1 MARQSKKV
9 RKQTTDYLTVVGA
22 SNASVSNLRQ
32 GCRTEK
38 TDDAVYFISP
48 FGGPVT
54 ASGVAQWKKRKPEM
68 SQRKPYTTLRE
79 DVLKRY
85 PSGRTPGG
93 VSVDDIV
100 QLKLQNT
107 FDTHL
112 DIARE
117 MAGVMR
123 GDMAGYD
130 ADPSKFTQSLGCWSG
145 FHAQQ
150 MIKSVKR
157 MRGTAKGTYVY
168 LSGWMVAGLRNRWG
182 HLPDQSMHEK
192 TAVADLIA
200 EIYTSL
206 RQADEVAIND
216 LFKDLKAAR
225 NSGDTKAEQ
234 DAIAAIDSFESH
246 VVPIIADIDAGF
258 GNEHA
263 TYLLAKELIKAGA
276 CCLQIE
282 NQVSDAKQCGHQDG
296 KVTVP
301 REDFIEKLRACRL
314 AFEELGVDEGVIV
327 ARTDSLGAGL
337 TQKVPVSNAPGDLA
351 SEYIKWLKVEPI
363 TDANPISDGELALY
377 QNGEFV
383 RPVRLPN
390 GLFPFK
396 EGTGRARVVEDCIAS
411 LNEGGADLLWIET
424 DTPNVDEIASMVSE
438 IRKAV
443 PNAKL
448 TYNNSPSFNW
458 TLNLRK
464 QVREQWIAEGKIT
477 EGDYPGG
484 NELMKPDFDATEL
497 GHEADDRLRAF
508 QTDISAR
515 AGVFHNL
522 ITLPTFHLTA
532 KSVDELSRGYFGEDK
547 MLAYVSTVQRE
558 EIRRG
563 VSAVK
568 HQHEVG
574 SDLGDSFKEM
584 VGGDRALKAGGSA
597 NTMNQ
602 FAAE

>member
-1 MARQSKKV
+1 MPQGQTRTRRSYAEQRAALLAR
-9 RKQTTDYLTVVGA
+9 YPAG
-22 SNASVSNLRQ
+22 
-32 GCRTEK
+32 RT
-38 TDDAVYFISP
+38 A
-48 FGGPVT
+48 G
-54 ASGVAQWKKRKPEM
+54 GVA
-68 SQRKPYTTLRE
+68 
-79 DVLKRY
+79 
-85 PSGRTPGG
+85 
-93 VSVDDIV
+93 VDDILQLRV
-100 QLKLQNT
+100 QNS

-112 DIARE
+112 DIARA
-117 MAGVMR
+117 MATVMR
-123 GDMAGYD
+123 ADMAAYD
-130 ADPSKFTQSLGCWSG
+130 ADSSKFTQSLGCWSG

-157 MRGTAKGTYVY
+157 LRGTTQGAYVY

-206 RQADEVAIND
+206 RQADEVALND
-216 LFKDLKAAR
+216 LFRELKAAR
-225 NSGDTKAEQ
+225 EAGDRAGEAR
-234 DAIAAIDSFESH
+234 AIAAIDGFESH

-314 AFEELGVDEGVIV
+314 AFEELGVEDGVIV

-337 TQKVPVSNAPGDLA
+337 TQKVPVSREPGDLA
-351 SEYIKWLKVEPI
+351 SEYIKWLKTEPI
-363 TDANPISDGELALY
+363 TSMNPIREGELALFRD
-377 QNGEFV
+377 GEFV
-383 RPVRLPN
+383 RPLRLAN
-390 GLFPFK
+390 GLFPFQ
-396 EGTGRARVVEDCIAS
+396 EGSGRARVIEDCIAALS
-411 LNEGGADLLWIET
+411 QGGADLLWIET
-424 DTPNVDEIASMVSE
+424 DTPNVDEIASMVAE
-438 IRKAV
+438 IRQAV
-443 PNAKL
+443 PGAKL
-448 TYNNSPSFNW
+448 AYNNSPSFNW

-464 QVREQWIAEGKIT
+464 QVRAQWLAEGRIA
-477 EGDYPGG
+477 EGDYPAD
-484 NELMKPDFDATEL
+484 NALMKPDFDATEL
-497 GHEADDRLRAF
+497 GREADDRLRAF
-508 QTDISAR
+508 QADISAR

-532 KSVDELSRGYFGEDK
+532 KSVDELARGYFGEDR
-547 MLAYVSTVQRE
+547 MLAYVGTVQRA

-563 VSAVK
+563 ISAVK

-584 VGGDRALKAGGSA
+584 VAGERALKAGGHA

>member
-1 MARQSKKV
+1 MTT
-9 RKQTTDYLTVVGA
+9 RKTYAELRAQTEA
-22 SNASVSNLRQ
+22 
-32 GCRTEK
+32 
-38 TDDAVYFISP
+38 
-48 FGGPVT
+48 
-54 ASGVAQWKKRKPEM
+54 
-68 SQRKPYTTLRE
+68 
-79 DVLKRY
+79 RY
-85 PSGRTPGG
+85 PSGQTPGG
-93 VSVDDIV
+93 VTVDDIV

-107 FDTHL
+107 YDTHL
-112 DIARE
+112 DIARD
-117 MAGVMR
+117 MARVMR
-123 GDMAGYD
+123 EDMAAYD
-130 ADPSKFTQSLGCWSG
+130 ADPGKFTQSLGCWSG

-150 MIKSVKR
+150 MIKAVKR
-157 MRGTAKGTYVY
+157 MRGTSRGTYVY

-192 TAVADLIA
+192 TAVADLIN
-200 EIYTSL
+200 EIYVSL
-206 RQADEVAIND
+206 RQADEVALND
-216 LFKDLKAAR
+216 LFRELKAAR
-225 NSGDTKAEQ
+225 TEAER
-234 DAIAAIDSFESH
+234 ARVIEKIDSFETH

-276 CCLQIE
+276 CALQIE

-314 AFEELGVDEGVIV
+314 ALEEMGVENGVIV

-337 TQKVPVSNAPGDLA
+337 TQKVPVSQHPGDHA
-351 SEYIKWLKVEPI
+351 AEYIKWLKTEPI
-363 TDANPISDGELALY
+363 TDANPMREGELAIY
-377 QNGEFV
+377 QNGQFV
-383 RPVRLPN
+383 KPMRLAN

-396 EGTGRARVVEDCIAS
+396 EGSGRARVIEDCITN
-411 LNEGGADLLWIET
+411 LTEGGADMVWIET
-424 DTPNVDEIASMVSE
+424 DTPNVDEIAGMVNE
-438 IRKAV
+438 VRKVV
-443 PNAKL
+443 PKAKL

-464 QVREQWIAEGKIT
+464 QVRAQWLEEGRI
-477 EGDYPGG
+477 GPSDYPDG
-484 NELMKPDFDATEL
+484 NELMKAEFDATEL
-497 GHEADDRLRAF
+497 GREADARLQRF

-532 KSVDELSRGYFGEDK
+532 KSMDELSRGYFGEDK
-547 MLAYVSTVQRE
+547 MLAYVKTVQRE

-563 VSAVK
+563 ISAVK

-574 SDLGDSFKEM
+574 SDLGDTFKEM
-584 VGGDRALKAGGSA
+584 VAGERALKAGGHA

>member
-1 MARQSKKV
+1 MTQRKTYADHRDALLAR
-9 RKQTTDYLTVVGA
+9 YP
-22 SNASVSNLRQ
+22 N
-32 GCRTEK
+32 
-38 TDDAVYFISP
+38 
-48 FGGPVT
+48 
-54 ASGVAQWKKRKPEM
+54 GVA
-68 SQRKPYTTLRE
+68 
-79 DVLKRY
+79 
-85 PSGRTPGG
+85 PGG
-93 VSVDDIV
+93 VDIDDII

-107 FDTHL
+107 FATHL
-112 DIARE
+112 DIARG
-117 MAGVMR
+117 MAPVMR
-123 GDMAGYD
+123 ADMAAYD
-130 ADPSKFTQSLGCWSG
+130 ADSSKFTQSLGCWSG

-150 MIKSVKR
+150 MIKAVKR
-157 MRGTAKGTYVY
+157 LRGTTKGAYVY
-168 LSGWMVAGLRNRWG
+168 LSGWMVAGLRNRFG

-192 TAVADLIA
+192 TSVVDLIE
-200 EIYTSL
+200 EIYVSL
-206 RQADEVAIND
+206 RQADEVSIND
-216 LFKDLKAAR
+216 LFKTLRAAR
-225 NSGDTKAEQ
+225 SAGDQVAEQ
-234 DAIAAIDSFESH
+234 AAIKAIDNFETH

-263 TYLLAKELIKAGA
+263 TYLLAKEMIKAGA

-337 TQKVPVSNAPGDLA
+337 TQKIPVSVGEGDLA
-351 SEYIKWLKVEPI
+351 ADYIKWLKTEAI
-363 TDANPISDGELALY
+363 TPENPLKDGELAIMKD
-377 QNGEFV
+377 GAFV
-383 RPVRLPN
+383 KPVRMPN
-390 GLFPFK
+390 GLFAFQD
-396 EGTGRARVVEDCIAS
+396 GTGRARVIEDCIAN
-411 LNEGGADLLWIET
+411 LTQGGADLLWIET
-424 DTPNVDEIASMVSE
+424 DTPNVDEIASMVNE
-438 IRKAV
+438 IRKVV

-464 QVREQWIAEGKIT
+464 QVRDQWIAEGKIHKDSYP
-477 EGDYPGG
+477 EG
-484 NELMKPDFDATEL
+484 NSLMSAEYDKSDL
-497 GHEADDRLRAF
+497 GREADERLARF
-508 QTDISAR
+508 QVDISAR

-532 KSVDELSRGYFGEDK
+532 KSVDELSRGYFGEDR
-547 MLAYVSTVQRE
+547 MQAYVNTVQRE

-574 SDLGDSFKEM
+574 SDLGDTFKEM
-584 VGGDRALKAGGSA
+584 VGGERALKAGGHA

>member
-1 MARQSKKV
+1 M
-9 RKQTTDYLTVVGA
+9 TTRP
-22 SNASVSNLRQ
+22 S
-32 GCRTEK
+32 
-38 TDDAVYFISP
+38 
-48 FGGPVT
+48 T
-54 ASGVAQWKKRKPEM
+54 AEIRAD
-68 SQRKPYTTLRE
+68 L
-79 DVLKRY
+79 LKRY
-85 PSGRTPGG
+85 PTGEAPGG
-93 VSVDDIV
+93 VAIDDIL
-100 QLKLQNT
+100 QLRLQNT
-107 FDTHL
+107 WDSHL
-112 DIARE
+112 DIARQ
-117 MAGVMR
+117 MAVVMR
-123 GDMAGYD
+123 ADMAAYD
-130 ADPSKFTQSLGCWSG
+130 ADSSKFTQSLGCWSG

-150 MIKSVKR
+150 MIKAVKR
-157 MRGTAKGTYVY
+157 LRGTAKGTYVY

-192 TAVADLIA
+192 TAVADLIQ
-200 EIYTSL
+200 EIYVSL

-216 LFKDLKAAR
+216 LFKTLKAAKTEEER
-225 NSGDTKAEQ
+225 KA
-234 DAIAAIDSFESH
+234 AIAAIDGFETH

-314 AFEELGVDEGVIV
+314 AFEELGVEQGVIV

-337 TQKVPVSNAPGDLA
+337 TQKVPVSQQAGDLA
-351 SEYIKWLKVEPI
+351 SDYIKWLKTEPI
-363 TDANPISDGELALY
+363 TAENPIREGELALY
-377 QNGEFV
+377 QGGEFV
-383 RPVRLPN
+383 KPQRLPN

-396 EGTGRARVVEDCIAS
+396 ENTGRARVIEDCVAS
-411 LNEGGADLLWIET
+411 LNQGGADLLWIET
-424 DTPNVDEIASMVSE
+424 DTPNVDEIAGMVAE
-438 IRKAV
+438 IRKQA
-443 PNAKL
+443 PKAKL

-464 QVREQWIAEGKIT
+464 QVRSQWLAEGKIQA
-477 EGDYPGG
+477 GDYPDG
-484 NELMKPDFDATEL
+484 NELMKAEFDATDL
-497 GHEADDRLRAF
+497 GREADARLRRF

-547 MLAYVSTVQRE
+547 MLAYVATVQRE

-584 VGGDRALKAGGSA
+584 VSGERALKAGGHA

>member
-1 MARQSKKV
+1 MSN
-9 RKQTTDYLTVVGA
+9 RKTFSEIHAELT
-22 SNASVSNLRQ
+22 S
-32 GCRTEK
+32 
-38 TDDAVYFISP
+38 
-48 FGGPVT
+48 
-54 ASGVAQWKKRKPEM
+54 
-68 SQRKPYTTLRE
+68 
-79 DVLKRY
+79 RY
-85 PSGRTPGG
+85 PSGQTPGG

-100 QLKLQNT
+100 QLRLQNT
-107 FDTHL
+107 YDTHL
-112 DIARE
+112 DIARD

-123 GDMAGYD
+123 ADMAAYD
-130 ADPSKFTQSLGCWSG
+130 ADASKFTQSLGCWSG

-157 MRGTAKGTYVY
+157 LRGTTKGSYVY

-192 TAVADLIA
+192 TAVADLIQ
-200 EIYTSL
+200 EIYVSL

-216 LFKDLKAAR
+216 LFKDLKAATTDAAR
-225 NSGDTKAEQ
+225 AK
-234 DAIAAIDSFESH
+234 AIAAIDGFESH

-314 AFEELGVDEGVIV
+314 AFEELGVDQGVIV

-337 TQKVPVSNAPGDLA
+337 TQKVPVSQRPGDLA
-351 SEYIKWLKVEPI
+351 SQYIKWLKTEPI
-363 TDANPISDGELALY
+363 TEANPIREGELALY
-377 QNGEFV
+377 QGGEFV
-383 RPVRLPN
+383 KPARLPN
-390 GLFPFK
+390 GLFPFR
-396 EGTGRARVVEDCIAS
+396 ENTGRERVIEDCIAS

-424 DTPNVDEIASMVSE
+424 DTPNVDEIAGMVAE
-438 IRKAV
+438 IRKAA
-443 PNAKL
+443 PKAKL

-464 QVREQWIAEGKIT
+464 QVRAAWLAEGRIT
-477 EGDYPGG
+477 EADYPEG
-484 NELMKPDFDATEL
+484 NELMRADYDATDL
-497 GHEADDRLRAF
+497 GLEADARLQRF
-508 QTDISAR
+508 QTDIAAR

-547 MLAYVSTVQRE
+547 MLAYVKTVQRE

-563 VSAVK
+563 ISAVK

-574 SDLGDSFKEM
+574 SDLGDTFKEM
-584 VGGDRALKAGGSA
+584 VAGERALKAGGHA

>member
-1 MARQSKKV
+1 MTARP
-9 RKQTTDYLTVVGA
+9 TYATLHA
-22 SNASVSNLRQ
+22 EVS
-32 GCRTEK
+32 
-38 TDDAVYFISP
+38 A
-48 FGGPVT
+48 
-54 ASGVAQWKKRKPEM
+54 
-68 SQRKPYTTLRE
+68 
-79 DVLKRY
+79 RY
-85 PSGRTPGG
+85 PSGQTTSGIT
-93 VSVDDIV
+93 VDDIV
-100 QLKLQNT
+100 QLRLQNSY
-107 FDTHL
+107 DTHL
-112 DIARE
+112 DIARA
-117 MAGVMR
+117 MAKVMR
-123 GDMAGYD
+123 ADMAEYD
-130 ADPSKFTQSLGCWSG
+130 ADHSKFTQSLGCWSG

-157 MRGTAKGTYVY
+157 LRGTTKGAYVY

-192 TAVADLIA
+192 TAVADLIT

-206 RQADEVAIND
+206 RQADEVAMND
-216 LFKDLKAAR
+216 LFKALKSARTPAERSAAV
-225 NSGDTKAEQ
+225 
-234 DAIAAIDSFESH
+234 AAIDGFETH

-314 AFEELGVDEGVIV
+314 AFEELAVDDGVIV

-337 TQKVPVSNAPGDLA
+337 TQKVPVSAHAGDLA
-351 SEYIKWLKVEPI
+351 AEYTKWLKTEAI
-363 TDANPISDGELALY
+363 TPARPMSQGELAIWAD
-377 QNGEFV
+377 GEFV
-383 RPVRLPN
+383 RPVRLAN

-396 EGTGRARVVEDCIAS
+396 EGSGRARVIEDCIAS
-411 LNEGGADLLWIET
+411 LVQGGADLLWIET
-424 DTPNVDEIASMVSE
+424 DTPNVDEIAAMVNE
-438 IRKAV
+438 IKRVV

-448 TYNNSPSFNW
+448 AYNNSPSFNW
-458 TLNLRK
+458 TLNLRR
-464 QVREQWIAEGKIT
+464 QVRAQWLKEGRIAEA
-477 EGDYPGG
+477 DYPDG
-484 NELMKPDFDATEL
+484 NALMGPDFDKTDL
-497 GHEADDRLRAF
+497 GLEADARLQRF
-508 QTDISAR
+508 QVDISAR

-532 KSVDELSRGYFGEDK
+532 LSVDLLSQGYFGDER
-547 MLAYVSTVQRE
+547 MLAYVRSVQRQ

-574 SDLGDSFKEM
+574 SDLGDTFKEM
-584 VGGDRALKAGGSA
+584 VAGERALKAGGHA

>member
-1 MARQSKKV
+1 MAN
-9 RKQTTDYLTVVGA
+9 RKTYA
-22 SNASVSNLRQ
+22 ELRA
-32 GCRTEK
+32 E
-38 TDDAVYFISP
+38 AE
-48 FGGPVT
+48 
-54 ASGVAQWKKRKPEM
+54 A
-68 SQRKPYTTLRE
+68 
-79 DVLKRY
+79 RY
-85 PSGRTPGG
+85 PSGQTAGG
-93 VSVDDIV
+93 VTVDDIV

-112 DIARE
+112 DIARA
-117 MAGVMR
+117 MAKVMR
-123 GDMAGYD
+123 EDMAAYD
-130 ADPSKFTQSLGCWSG
+130 ADPTLSTQSLGCWSG

-157 MRGTAKGTYVY
+157 LRGTTKRAYVY

-192 TAVADLIA
+192 TAVADLIQ

-206 RQADEVAIND
+206 RQADEVAMND

-225 NSGDTKAEQ
+225 KAGDSAAEK
-234 DAIAAIDSFESH
+234 AAIEAIDNFETH

-337 TQKVPVSNAPGDLA
+337 TQKVPVSQHPGDLA
-351 SEYIKWLKVEPI
+351 AEYIKWLKTEPI
-363 TDANPISDGELALY
+363 TDANPMKDGELALFRDG
-377 QNGEFV
+377 QFV
-383 RPVRLPN
+383 RPARLPN
-390 GLFPFK
+390 GLFPFQ
-396 EGTGRARVVEDCIAS
+396 EGSGRARVVEDCIAS
-411 LNEGGADLLWIET
+411 LTQGGADLLWIET
-424 DTPNVDEIASMVSE
+424 DTPNVDEIAGMVNE
-438 IRKAV
+438 IKREV

-464 QVREQWIAEGKIT
+464 QVRDQWIKEGKIAET
-477 EGDYPGG
+477 DYPAG
-484 NELMKPDFDATEL
+484 NELMRADYDESEL
-497 GHEADDRLRAF
+497 GREADDRLRRF
-508 QTDISAR
+508 QHDISTK

-547 MLAYVSTVQRE
+547 MLAYVATVQRE

-563 VSAVK
+563 ISAVK

-574 SDLGDSFKEM
+574 SDLGDTFKEM
-584 VGGDRALKAGGSA
+584 VAGERALKAGGHA

>member
-1 MARQSKKV
+1 M
-9 RKQTTDYLTVVGA
+9 RKSYA
-22 SNASVSNLRQ
+22 
-32 GCRTEK
+32 
-38 TDDAVYFISP
+38 
-48 FGGPVT
+48 
-54 ASGVAQWKKRKPEM
+54 
-68 SQRKPYTTLRE
+68 TLRAE
-79 DVLKRY
+79 VLSRY
-85 PSGRTPGG
+85 PGG
-93 VSVDDIV
+93 VAPGGVGVDDIV
-100 QLKLQNT
+100 QLKVQNT
-107 FDTHL
+107 YDTHL
-112 DIARE
+112 DIARA

-123 GDMAGYD
+123 ADMAAYD
-130 ADPSKFTQSLGCWSG
+130 ADASQFTQSLGCWSG

-150 MIKSVKR
+150 MIKAVKR
-157 MRGTAKGTYVY
+157 LRGTAKGTYVY

-192 TAVADLIA
+192 TAVADLIE
-200 EIYTSL
+200 EIYVSL
-206 RQADEVAIND
+206 RQADEVALND
-216 LFKDLKAAR
+216 IFAKLKVARAA
-225 NSGDTKAEQ
+225 GDKAGETA
-234 DAIAAIDSFESH
+234 AIAEIDGFESH

-276 CCLQIE
+276 CALQIE

-314 AFEELGVDEGVIV
+314 AFEELGVDDGVIV

-337 TQKVPVSNAPGDLA
+337 TQKVPVSHRPGDLA
-351 SEYIKWLKVEPI
+351 SEYVKWLKTEPI
-363 TDANPISDGELALY
+363 DRPAEGELAIWKD
-377 QNGEFV
+377 GEFV
-383 RPVRLPN
+383 RPIRMPN
-390 GLFPFK
+390 GLFAFR

-411 LNEGGADLLWIET
+411 LNEGGADLVWIET
-424 DTPNVDEIASMVSE
+424 DTPNVDEIASMVAD
-438 IRKAV
+438 IRKAA
-443 PNAKL
+443 PKAKL

-464 QVREQWIAEGKIT
+464 QVRAQWIAAGRIT
-477 EGDYPGG
+477 EADYPDGAPLMSA
-484 NELMKPDFDATEL
+484 ELDATEL
-497 GHEADDRLRAF
+497 GQEADRRLRAF
-508 QTDISAR
+508 QTDIAAR

-532 KSVDELSRGYFGEDK
+532 KSMDELSRGYFGEDK
-547 MLAYVSTVQRE
+547 MLAYVATVQRE

-574 SDLGDSFKEM
+574 SDLGDTFKEM
-584 VGGDRALKAGGSA
+584 VSGERALKAGGHA